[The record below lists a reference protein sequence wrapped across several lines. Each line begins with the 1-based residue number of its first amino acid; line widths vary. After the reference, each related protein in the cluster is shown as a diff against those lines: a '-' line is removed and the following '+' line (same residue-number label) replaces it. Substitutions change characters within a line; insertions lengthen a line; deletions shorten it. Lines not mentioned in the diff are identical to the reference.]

1 MKKSNILTYII
12 YFAVVA
18 VIMVAIFAMFN
29 QKTEEKPLTY
39 DDMVAKFKEFYVVE
53 VDSNGDG
60 VINSLD
66 VPQKVRR
73 VYGYIR
79 NINKYTVT
87 IFETKED
94 WDNYFDGN
102 SRNNNGL
109 EAKIKTISLTYEE
122 YIEFFG
128 TNVGVGN
135 SLLYTIKD
143 ELEAQGVDSTFK
155 TSTKSL
161 KQQSVFM
168 QYLPTIIVVVL
179 AIVAMFFL
187 LRSQGGG
194 KMSGF
199 GKSKAV
205 QTTVKNVTFNDVAGA
220 EEEKEELK
228 EVVEYLRNPL
238 RFTQL
243 GAKIPR
249 GVLLVGPPGTG
260 KTLLAK
266 AVAGEAG
273 VPFFS
278 MSGSDFVELYVG
290 VGASRV
296 RDLFEQARKTP
307 AAIIFIDE
315 IDAVGRQRGAGLG
328 GGHDEREQT
337 LNQLLVEMD
346 GFGTQSGIIVMAAT
360 NRPDILDSA
369 LLRPGRFDRQIT
381 IGYPD
386 LEGRE
391 AILHV
396 HSKGKPFE
404 ETVDMHKIAQTTVGF
419 TGADLANLLNEAA
432 LLAARNG
439 KTLIGMTE
447 IEDAMIKVTVGT
459 QKKARKMS
467 EREKR
472 NTAVHEAGHAILAHV
487 LETQDPVRQISII
500 PSGRALGYT
509 LTPPTEDK
517 YSESKKEMQ
526 ERIAMMLGGRVAEQ
540 IVFDDYTGGASND
553 ILRATETARKMVT
566 VYGMSDELGTIHFG
580 SSHGSD
586 EVFLGRD
593 FGSTPSYSESTAAKI
608 DAEIKKIVTEAYN
621 LAYSTIEKYREKL
634 DFITE
639 FLLKYEIMDDEQFA
653 LAMTEGATMEQV
665 ENLVTEKKRRSEEE
679 NRRRAE
685 KLEAERQQALEE
697 RRRLERELG
706 LLDDEAEEIPQIE
719 DDQEENAEEIQDF
732 EVIEETVEID
742 DSITEELDNENEIKA
757 LANNEEIIE
766 DDTDKNDTQEN

>member
-1 MKKSNILTYII
+1 MKKKNNLFSIIVYVILIGAI
-12 YFAVVA
+12 
-18 VIMVAIFAMFN
+18 IFAISALFT
-29 QKTEEKPLTY
+29 QDPKTDKLTY
-39 DDMVAKFKEFYVVE
+39 DEMVELFGKVNVE
-53 VDSNGDG
+53 EIDGDG
-60 VINSLD
+60 DGTIDLT
-66 VPQKVRR
+66 KKTRG
-73 VYGYIR
+73 VYGYAR
-79 NINKYTVT
+79 NINKHLVLV
-87 IFETKED
+87 FETETD
-94 WDNYFDGN
+94 WKNYFDDDN
-102 SRNNNGL
+102 KTV
-109 EAKIKTISLTYEE
+109 AKYKTVNLTTEE
-122 YIEFFG
+122 YYDFFG
-128 TNVGVGN
+128 TNTGA
-135 SLLYTIKD
+135 SSSILQEIKD
-143 ELEAQGVDSTFK
+143 DLKAQNVDAGFK
-155 TSTKSL
+155 TYTAEV
-161 KQQSVFM
+161 KQTPWILE
-168 QYLPTIIVVVL
+168 YLPIIIVVVL
-179 AIVAMFFL
+179 FGIIMFVSM
-187 LRSQGGG
+187 RQQGGG
-194 KMSGF
+194 KLGGF

-205 QTTVKNVTFNDVAGA
+205 QSQSKTVTFEDVAGA
-220 EEEKEELK
+220 DEEKEELK
-228 EVVEYLRNPL
+228 EVVEYLRNPSK
-238 RFTQL
+238 FTHL
-243 GAKIPR
+243 GAKIPH

-296 RDLFEQARKTP
+296 RDLFDQARKSP

-346 GFGTQSGIIVMAAT
+346 GFGGHSGIIVMAAT

-386 LEGRE
+386 IAGRE
-391 AILHV
+391 AILEV
-396 HSKGKPFE
+396 HAKGKPFE
-404 ETVDMHKIAQTTVGF
+404 ETVDLRKIAQTTVGF

-467 EREKR
+467 DREKR
-472 NTAVHEAGHAILAHV
+472 NTAVHEAGHAILSHI

-553 ILRATETARKMVT
+553 IMRATETARKMVT

-580 SSHGSD
+580 SNHGSD

-593 FGSTPSYSESTAAKI
+593 FSTTPSYSESTAAKI
-608 DAEIKKIVTEAYN
+608 DAEIKKIVDDAYK
-621 LAYSTIEKYREKL
+621 LAYSTLEQYREKL
-634 DFITE
+634 DFVTE
-639 FLLKYEIMDDEQFA
+639 FLLKHEIMDDEQFA
-653 LAMTEGATMEQV
+653 LAMKEGVTMEEV
-665 ENLVTEKKRRSEEE
+665 EALVTEKKRRSEEE
-679 NRRRAE
+679 NRKRAERLAEEKRRAE
-685 KLEAERQQALEE
+685 EE

-706 LLDDEAEEIPQIE
+706 LIDDEDEVPQLE
-719 DDQEENAEEIQDF
+719 ATEEENDE
-732 EVIEETVEID
+732 
-742 DSITEELDNENEIKA
+742 TEEVLAEAETEVEADEDESAKEDEDSSEI
-757 LANNEEIIE
+757 N
-766 DDTDKNDTQEN
+766 Q